1 MSVFNVGEQ
10 VSIIFFDSQIF
21 YEVLDI
27 FPGLSYR
34 LTFIMLN
41 VPTCQDGV
49 ENHDKVYN
57 VVVFFSV
64 RAIRILLCK
73 SILLIGLCGVSRI
86 SCNGWFYFIF
96 DMICMSL
103 DMICISKRKINFHQ
117 SISIKANGI
126 MHFLL

>member
-10 VSIIFFDSQIF
+10 VSTIFFDSQIF

-41 VPTCQDGV
+41 APTCQDGV

-73 SILLIGLCGVSRI
+73 SILLIGLCRDSRI
-86 SCNGWFYFIF
+86 SCNG
-96 DMICMSL
+96 
-103 DMICISKRKINFHQ
+103 
-117 SISIKANGI
+117 
-126 MHFLL
+126 